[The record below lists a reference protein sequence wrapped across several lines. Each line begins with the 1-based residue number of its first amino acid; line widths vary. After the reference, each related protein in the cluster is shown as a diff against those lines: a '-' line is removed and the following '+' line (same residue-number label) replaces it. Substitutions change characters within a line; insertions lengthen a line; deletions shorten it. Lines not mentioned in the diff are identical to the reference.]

1 MSKLYLGFDAGTQS
15 VKVSVYDENRKSI
28 TSQSLPTILRY
39 PHAGWV
45 EMDLDEFLDI
55 TVRCIKRCVDDIKAL
70 GYDPK
75 DVRAV
80 MGDGI
85 ICGIAGV
92 NEEGDAITPYI
103 NYLDTR
109 TDDDVRFIND
119 MNLDIWVKETGNPEA
134 CTMFPAMFAR
144 WFLKNNSK
152 FQQQGVKF
160 MHNAPYIL
168 SHLAGLKG
176 KDAFID
182 WGAMS
187 GWGLGYNVMK
197 KEWSKEQLEILGIN
211 EKYMPRI
218 LKPWDIIGGLTKTMS
233 EKTGLPEGTPIC
245 VGAGDTMQSMIG
257 CGNYEA
263 GKGVDVAGT
272 CAMFCVST
280 KGIIPE
286 LSKKGNNLIFNSGSL
301 PDTYFYWG
309 TIRTG
314 GLALRWFKDNVC
326 HKANDAVYYN
336 DLNDRAAQV
345 PVGSNG
351 VLFLPYLTGGQ
362 DINNKK
368 CGCFLGLTLDDDQS
382 VMWRSV
388 LESIGFDYME
398 ICDLYRSAG
407 VDLQR
412 LTVAEG
418 GSRSSLKI
426 HCESAVFQ
434 AELSADDEAEALSIL
449 DAMMDRPSKQ
459 TLYIESIKKSAQRTR
474 IIIAHIESMMEVYR
488 ILCAKSQKP
497 EDMRRC
503 SVVEKMYICSRE
515 WSVEEIAE
523 SEGIDE
529 RTVYKDIKAAC
540 TKLAALL
547 FGIDGVKRT

>member
-1 MSKLYLGFDAGTQS
+1 
-15 VKVSVYDENRKSI
+15 
-28 TSQSLPTILRY
+28 
-39 PHAGWV
+39 
-45 EMDLDEFLDI
+45 
-55 TVRCIKRCVDDIKAL
+55 
-70 GYDPK
+70 
-75 DVRAV
+75 
-80 MGDGI
+80 
-85 ICGIAGV
+85 
-92 NEEGDAITPYI
+92 
-103 NYLDTR
+103 
-109 TDDDVRFIND
+109 
-119 MNLDIWVKETGNPEA
+119 
-134 CTMFPAMFAR
+134 
-144 WFLKNNSK
+144 
-152 FQQQGVKF
+152 
-160 MHNAPYIL
+160 
-168 SHLAGLKG
+168 
-176 KDAFID
+176 
-182 WGAMS
+182 
-187 GWGLGYNVMK
+187 
-197 KEWSKEQLEILGIN
+197 
-211 EKYMPRI
+211 MPRI
-218 LKPWDIIGGLTKTMS
+218 LKPWDIIGGLTQAMS

-245 VGAGDTMQSMIG
+245 SGAGDTMQSMIG

-418 GSRSSLKI
+418 GSRSSLWNQIKSDMLDA
-426 HCESAVFQ
+426 EVVRYKNAGGAVVTNCIF
-434 AELSADDEAEALSIL
+434 AAYAVKDVPEIIPELSKILQIDQSYQPRAEN
-449 DAMMDRPSKQ
+449 
-459 TLYIESIKKSAQRTR
+459 
-474 IIIAHIESMMEVYR
+474 
-488 ILCAKSQKP
+488 
-497 EDMRRC
+497 
-503 SVVEKMYICSRE
+503 
-515 WSVEEIAE
+515 
-523 SEGIDE
+523 
-529 RTVYKDIKAAC
+529 
-540 TKLAALL
+540 TKLYRDLL
-547 FGIDGVKRT
+547 NLQRKLIDVDMAPAFATLWNMKKILPQKQN

>member
-15 VKVSVYDENRKSI
+15 VKVSVYDENLKSI

-119 MNLDIWVKETGNPEA
+119 LNLDIWVKETGNPEA

-144 WFLKNNSK
+144 WFLKNNTK

-197 KEWSKEQLEILGIN
+197 KEWSKEQLDILGIS

-218 LKPWDIIGGLTKTMS
+218 LKPWDIIGGLTQAMS

-245 VGAGDTMQSMIG
+245 AGAGDTMQSMIG

-280 KGIIPE
+280 KG
-286 LSKKGNNLIFNSGSL
+286 
-301 PDTYFYWG
+301 
-309 TIRTG
+309 
-314 GLALRWFKDNVC
+314 NVC

-398 ICDLYRSAG
+398 ICGLYRSAG

-418 GSRSSLKI
+418 GSRSSLWNQIKSDMLDA
-426 HCESAVFQ
+426 EVVRYKNAGGAVVTNCIF
-434 AELSADDEAEALSIL
+434 AAYAVKDVPEIIPELSKILQIDQSYQPRAEN
-449 DAMMDRPSKQ
+449 
-459 TLYIESIKKSAQRTR
+459 
-474 IIIAHIESMMEVYR
+474 
-488 ILCAKSQKP
+488 
-497 EDMRRC
+497 
-503 SVVEKMYICSRE
+503 
-515 WSVEEIAE
+515 
-523 SEGIDE
+523 
-529 RTVYKDIKAAC
+529 
-540 TKLAALL
+540 TKLYRDLL
-547 FGIDGVKRT
+547 NLQRKLIDVDMAPAFATLWNMKKILPQKQN

>member
-15 VKVSVYDENRKSI
+15 VKVSVYDENLKSI

-119 MNLDIWVKETGNPEA
+119 MTLDIWVKETGNPEA

-418 GSRSSLKI
+418 GSRSSLWNQIKSDMLDA
-426 HCESAVFQ
+426 EVVRYKNAGGAVVTNCIF
-434 AELSADDEAEALSIL
+434 AAYAVKDVPEIIPELSKILQIDQSYQPRAEN
-449 DAMMDRPSKQ
+449 
-459 TLYIESIKKSAQRTR
+459 
-474 IIIAHIESMMEVYR
+474 
-488 ILCAKSQKP
+488 
-497 EDMRRC
+497 
-503 SVVEKMYICSRE
+503 
-515 WSVEEIAE
+515 
-523 SEGIDE
+523 
-529 RTVYKDIKAAC
+529 
-540 TKLAALL
+540 TKLYRDLL
-547 FGIDGVKRT
+547 NLQRKLIDVDMAPAFATLWNMKKILPQKQN

>member
-1 MSKLYLGFDAGTQS
+1 MSDKYYLGFDAGTQS
-15 VKVSVYDENRKSI
+15 VKVAVYDEDQHCLAMDTAK
-28 TSQSLPTILRY
+28 THLAY
-39 PHAGWV
+39 PQPGWV
-45 EMDLDEFLDI
+45 QMDVDEYYRL
-55 TVRCIKRCVDDIKAL
+55 IKQCMASCSRQMEEKGWDVKN
-70 GYDPK
+70 
-75 DVRAV
+75 VRAI

-85 ICGIAGV
+85 ICGIAGIDADG
-92 NEEGDAITPYI
+92 NAITPYV
-103 NYLDTR
+103 NYLDSR
-109 TDDDVRFIND
+109 TADDVEA
-119 MNLDIWVKETGNPEA
+119 LKAQKLAIWGKETGNAEPNI
-134 CTMFPAMFAR
+134 MFPAMFAR
-144 WFLKNNSK
+144 WFMKNVPAWQEK
-152 FQQQGVKF
+152 GVKF
-160 MHNAPYIL
+160 VHNCPYVL
-168 SHLAGLKG
+168 MHLAGLKG
-176 KDAFID
+176 EDAFID

-197 KEWSKEQLEILGIN
+197 KEWSKEQLDILGIS

-218 LKPWDIIGGLTKTMS
+218 LKPWDIIGGLTQAMS

-245 VGAGDTMQSMIG
+245 AGAGDTMQSMIG

-418 GSRSSLKI
+418 GSRSSLWNQIKSDMLDA
-426 HCESAVFQ
+426 EVVRYKNAGGAVVTNCIF
-434 AELSADDEAEALSIL
+434 AAYAVKDVPEIIPELSKIL
-449 DAMMDRPSKQ
+449 QIDQSYQP
-459 TLYIESIKKSAQRTR
+459 
-474 IIIAHIESMMEVYR
+474 
-488 ILCAKSQKP
+488 
-497 EDMRRC
+497 
-503 SVVEKMYICSRE
+503 RE
-515 WSVEEIAE
+515 EN
-523 SEGIDE
+523 
-529 RTVYKDIKAAC
+529 
-540 TKLAALL
+540 TKLYRDLL
-547 FGIDGVKRT
+547 NLQRKLIDVDMAPAFATLWNMKKILPQKQN

>member
-15 VKVSVYDENRKSI
+15 VKVFVYDENLKSI

-144 WFLKNNSK
+144 WFLKNNTK

-197 KEWSKEQLEILGIN
+197 KEWSKEQLEIL
-211 EKYMPRI
+211 
-218 LKPWDIIGGLTKTMS
+218 
-233 EKTGLPEGTPIC
+233 
-245 VGAGDTMQSMIG
+245 MQSMIG

-418 GSRSSLKI
+418 GSRSSLWNQIKSDMLDA
-426 HCESAVFQ
+426 EVVRYKNAGGAVVTNCIF
-434 AELSADDEAEALSIL
+434 AAYAVKDVPEIIPELSKILQIDQSYQPRAEN
-449 DAMMDRPSKQ
+449 
-459 TLYIESIKKSAQRTR
+459 
-474 IIIAHIESMMEVYR
+474 
-488 ILCAKSQKP
+488 
-497 EDMRRC
+497 
-503 SVVEKMYICSRE
+503 
-515 WSVEEIAE
+515 
-523 SEGIDE
+523 
-529 RTVYKDIKAAC
+529 
-540 TKLAALL
+540 TKLYRDLL
-547 FGIDGVKRT
+547 NLQRKLIDVDMAPAFATLWNMKKILPQKQN